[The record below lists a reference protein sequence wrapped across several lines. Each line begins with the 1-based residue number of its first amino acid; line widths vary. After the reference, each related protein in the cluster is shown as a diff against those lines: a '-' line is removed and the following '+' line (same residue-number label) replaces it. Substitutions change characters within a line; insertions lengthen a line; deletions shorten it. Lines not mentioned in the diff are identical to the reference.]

1 MALRTLVDVDTLA
14 AHLDDP
20 RWVVLDCRFELTRP
34 TWGEEGFAVGHIPG
48 AQYAHLDR
56 DLASAPTSTSGR
68 HPLPVPETFAA
79 LARRWGINTDTQIV
93 VHDQASGVYA
103 ARAWWLFRWLG
114 HESVAVLRGGLAAWT
129 ANGRSLTTAT
139 ASRATGNFV
148 ARPQTNWTVTVDD
161 VLDSVE
167 SHRLHVVDGRGADRF
182 AGQNET
188 MDPIAGHVP
197 GAVNHP
203 FASNFAADGTWLPE
217 AELRARWEKTLQGRP
232 ANEVVTMCGS
242 GVSACLNLLALE
254 TLGIQGARLYTGS
267 WSEWV
272 RDPSRPVATG
282 ASAS

>member
-1 MALRTLVDVDTLA
+1 MAFRTLVDVDTLA

-20 RWVVLDCRFELTRP
+20 NWVVLDCRFELTRP
-34 TWGEEGFAVGHIPG
+34 TWGEEGFASGHIPG

-56 DLASAPTSTSGR
+56 DLAAPQTETSGR
-68 HPLPVPETFAA
+68 HPLPTPEVFAA
-79 LARRWGINTDTQIV
+79 LARRWGINETTQLV
-93 VHDQASGVYA
+93 VHDQGNGVYA

-129 ANGRSLTTAT
+129 LSARALTNETST
-139 ASRATGNFV
+139 RAAGNFV
-148 ARPQTNWTVTVDD
+148 ARPQENWVVTVDD
-161 VLDSVE
+161 VLESVV
-167 SHRLHVVDGRGADRF
+167 SHRLHVVDGRGGDRF

-203 FASNFAADGTWLPE
+203 FASNFATDGTWLPE

>member
-34 TWGEEGFAVGHIPG
+34 TWGEEAFAAGHIPG

-56 DLASAPTSTSGR
+56 DLAAIPTATSGR
-68 HPLPVPETFAA
+68 HPLPEPETFAA
-79 LARRWGINTDTQIV
+79 LARRWGINEDTQIV

-129 ANGRSLTTAT
+129 SSPRTLTVETT
-139 ASRATGNFV
+139 TRATGHFV
-148 ARPQTNWTVTVDD
+148 ARPQENWIVTVDD
-161 VLDSVE
+161 VLDSLD

-182 AGQNET
+182 AGHNET

-203 FASNFAADGTWLPE
+203 FTNNFAADGTWLPE
-217 AELRARWEKTLQGRP
+217 AELRARWETTLRGRP
-232 ANEVVTMCGS
+232 ANEIVTMCGS

-254 TLGIQGARLYTGS
+254 TLGIQGARLYAGS

>member
-34 TWGEEGFAVGHIPG
+34 TWGEESFAAGHIPG

-56 DLASAPTSTSGR
+56 DLAAPQTATSGR
-68 HPLPVPETFAA
+68 HPLPEPQAFAA
-79 LARRWGINTDTQIV
+79 LARRWGINEDTQIV

-129 ANGRSLTTAT
+129 ASARALTTET
-139 ASRATGNFV
+139 TIRACGNFV
-148 ARPQTNWTVTVDD
+148 ARAQANWVVNVDD
-161 VLDSVE
+161 VVDSLE

-217 AELRARWEKTLQGRP
+217 AELRARWETTLQGRP
-232 ANEVVTMCGS
+232 ANEIVTMCGS

-282 ASAS
+282 AAAS

>member
-1 MALRTLVDVDTLA
+1 MAFRTLVDVDTLA

-20 RWVVLDCRFELTRP
+20 SWVVLDCRFELTRP
-34 TWGEEGFAVGHIPG
+34 TWGEEGFANGHIPG

-56 DLASAPTSTSGR
+56 DLAAAQTATSGR
-68 HPLPVPETFAA
+68 HPLPAPEAFAA
-79 LARRWGINTDTQIV
+79 LARRWGINDTTQIV

-114 HESVAVLRGGLAAWT
+114 HDSVAVLRGGLAAWT
-129 ANGRSLTTAT
+129 SSARALTTET
-139 ASRATGNFV
+139 STRTGGNFV
-148 ARPQTNWTVTVDD
+148 ARPQENWVVTVDD
-161 VLDSVE
+161 VLESVV

-217 AELRARWEKTLQGRP
+217 AELRARWEKSLQGRP

-267 WSEWV
+267 WSEWI